1 MEWMIRYKT
10 TTRTEALV
18 RRLAELTH
26 DIDDE
31 QLAVA
36 SPEARAE
43 WALVCG
49 RWPTAAEIRSGF
61 ICLSDDELELM
72 IGKVLRFKDI
82 LARLQRPRRALAD
95 AAA

>member
-1 MEWMIRYKT
+1 MEWTIRYKT

-18 RRLAELTH
+18 RRLAELAH
-26 DIDDE
+26 DVDDE

-43 WALVCG
+43 WANVCG
-49 RWPTAAEIRSGF
+49 RRPTEAEIRSGF
-61 ICLSDDELELM
+61 VYLSEDELELL
-72 IGKVLRFKDI
+72 IGKVLRFKAI
-82 LARLQRPRRALAD
+82 LARLQTRRRPL